1 MRYIYNGKSLCHSVE
16 GLQHLKPASRPV
28 NDPHKYGLPKLKKYP
43 MPDARHVKSAI
54 KFFNYV
60 DPANEKE
67 LADAILARIEEYNI
81 GSLNVGPSNR
91 FKKYYKPRAD
101 NEITVIKHSAGPWEN
116 HNYLDKVKI
125 GDTWRYIY
133 DQGQQVGTKL
143 NQVTQAQQPNMETV
157 NKVQEAAH
165 NKAVKIQTNLKS
177 ALDRTVSELTGI
189 NNSSMHSKNHGTVT
203 KKNDTNEKP
212 AAEET
217 EVKTDAEKKSG
228 KSGGKGLSKKKSS
241 GSYSNPMKGVNPGH
255 ASGGKSSSGSSGS
268 SSGSNSD
275 TEKESAKKAKIDSKL
290 KKEQEDKKREAEEAR
305 RKQQEEFDKRREA
318 NAKKAAAE
326 EEVSKRRNSTDST
339 TVDNS
344 ALESIIEMLDD
355 SNKEKVK
362 KLLETKSPSKIQ
374 EYLDYT
380 KDKMSSDKKNYNN
393 WKSENEYA
401 EGMRDTAR
409 TTVNNKTLDRI
420 LEMLDESKKK
430 QAQRILD
437 GKNKLDDLLDEL
449 RKHK

>member
-1 MRYIYNGKSLCHSVE
+1 MRYIYNSKPLYHSVE
-16 GLQHLKPASRPV
+16 GLQHLEPASKPV

-67 LADAILARIEEYNI
+67 LADAILARIREYNI
-81 GSLNVGPSNR
+81 GPLNIGPSNR

-143 NQVTQAQQPNMETV
+143 NQVAQTQQPSMETV
-157 NKVQEAAH
+157 NKAQEAAH

-177 ALDRTVSELTGI
+177 ALDKTVSELTGI
-189 NNSSMHSKNHGTVT
+189 NNSSIHSKNHGVVT
-203 KKNDTNEKP
+203 KKDNTKEQP
-212 AAEET
+212 AET
-217 EVKTDAEKKSG
+217 EAKTDTEKKSG
-228 KSGGKGLSKKKSS
+228 KSGGKGSSKKKSS

-255 ASGGKSSSGSSGS
+255 ASGGSKSSSGSSGGS
-268 SSGSNSD
+268 SSSSTE
-275 TEKESAKKAKIDSKL
+275 TEKAAAKKAKIDSKL
-290 KKEQEDKKREAEEAR
+290 KKAQEDKKREAEEAR
-305 RKQQEEFDKRREA
+305 RKQKEEFDKRREA
-318 NAKKAAAE
+318 NMKKAAAE

-393 WKSENEYA
+393 WKSENEHA

-449 RKHK
+449 RKRK

>member
-1 MRYIYNGKSLCHSVE
+1 MPHLYYGHICHSVE
-16 GLQHLKPASRPV
+16 GLQHLEPASQSI

-81 GSLNVGPSNR
+81 GPLNIGPSNR
-91 FKKYYKPRAD
+91 FKKYYKPRASD
-101 NEITVIKHSAGPWEN
+101 EVSVIKHSAGPWEN

-133 DQGQQVGTKL
+133 EQGQRVGTKL
-143 NQVTQAQQPNMETV
+143 NQVAQTQQPTMETV
-157 NKVQEAAH
+157 NKAQEAAH
-165 NKAVKIQTNLKS
+165 NKAVKIQNNLKNT
-177 ALDRTVSELTGI
+177 LDKTVSELTGI
-189 NNSSMHSKNHGTVT
+189 NNSSIHSSNHGIVS
-203 KKNDTNEKP
+203 KKNGTTETP
-212 AAEET
+212 VAEET
-217 EVKTDAEKKSG
+217 EGKTNTEKKATSKSG
-228 KSGGKGLSKKKSS
+228 KGSGKKKSS

-255 ASGGKSSSGSSGS
+255 ASGGKSSSGSSSAS
-268 SSGSNSD
+268 SDLSA
-275 TEKESAKKAKIDSKL
+275 EKESAKKAKIDNKL
-290 KKEQEDKKREAEEAR
+290 KKVQEDKKREAEEAR
-305 RKQQEEFDKRREA
+305 QKQQEEFNKRREA
-318 NAKKAAAE
+318 NMKKAAAE
-326 EEVSKRRNSTDST
+326 DEVSKRRNSTDST
-339 TVDNS
+339 TVNNS

-393 WKSENEYA
+393 WKSENDYA

-437 GKNKLDDLLDEL
+437 GKNKLDDILDEL
-449 RKHK
+449 RKRK